1 MRPKAPPNFLPVS
14 ANRVQL
20 QQVLVNLILNSVDA
34 MDAVVGRE
42 RILTIDVEGDGSVI
56 TIAVG
61 DTGDGVKQEHLDKI
75 FEPFYTTKQDG
86 MGLGLSI
93 CRSIVGAHGGKLWA
107 SRGNPFGTTFH
118 MTLSIDNDTTK

>member
-1 MRPKAPPNFLPVS
+1 MRPKAPPNLLPVS

-61 DTGDGVKQEHLDKI
+61 DTGDGVKQEDLDKI
-75 FEPFYTTKQDG
+75 FEPFYTTSRTGWVWAFLFADRSSAPTAANY
-86 MGLGLSI
+86 GLPGETHSVRHSI
-93 CRSIVGAHGGKLWA
+93 
-107 SRGNPFGTTFH
+107 
-118 MTLSIDNDTTK
+118 